1 MLDTIK
7 GLVDDKIKD
16 LNMYVSDVYFSE
28 EYGEKTFNIELDS
41 PEIIDL
47 ERITK
52 ASKII
57 NPIMDE
63 ADLIEGSYILDIHS
77 KEKGIKEDE

>member
-7 GLVDDKIKD
+7 ELVDDKIKE
-16 LNMYVSDVYFSE
+16 LNMFVSDAYFSE
-28 EYGEKTFNIELDS
+28 EYGEKTFNIEIDS

-77 KEKGIKEDE
+77 KEKGSVENE

>member
-1 MLDTIK
+1 MLDTVK
-7 GLVDDKIKD
+7 KLVDDKIKE
-16 LNMYVSDVYFSE
+16 LNMFVTDVYISE
-28 EYGEKTFNIELDS
+28 EYGQKTFNIELDS
-41 PEIIDL
+41 DEIIDM

-63 ADLIEGSYILDIHS
+63 ADLVEGSYILDIHS
-77 KEKGIKEDE
+77 KEKGSVEDE

>member
-63 ADLIEGSYILDIHS
+63 SYLI
-77 KEKGIKEDE
+77 

>member
-47 ERITK
+47 ERITN

>member
-7 GLVDDKIKD
+7 ELVDDKIEE
-16 LNMYVSDVYFSE
+16 LNMFVSDVYFSE

-63 ADLIEGSYILDIHS
+63 ADLIEGSYVLDIHS
-77 KEKGIKEDE
+77 KEKGSVENE

>member
-1 MLDTIK
+1 MLDTVK
-7 GLVDDKIKD
+7 KLVDNEIKD
-16 LNMYVSDVYFSE
+16 LNMFVTDVYISD
-28 EYGEKTFNIELDS
+28 EYGQKTFNIELDS
-41 PEIIDL
+41 NEIIDM

-77 KEKGIKEDE
+77 KEKGSVENE